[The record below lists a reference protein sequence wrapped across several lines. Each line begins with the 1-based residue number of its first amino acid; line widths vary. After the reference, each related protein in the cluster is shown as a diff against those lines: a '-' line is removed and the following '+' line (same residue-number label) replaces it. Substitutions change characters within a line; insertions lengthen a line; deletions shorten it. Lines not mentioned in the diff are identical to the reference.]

1 MMTFRLLSGEKQDRR
16 KDMEYVMIGYRAFLV
31 FLGFAG
37 AGTIF
42 IGVFALVGAVLEKLE
57 RRFMDKKYR
66 SGDKE

>member
-1 MMTFRLLSGEKQDRR
+1 
-16 KDMEYVMIGYRAFLV
+16 MEYVMIGYRAFLV

-57 RRFMDKKYR
+57 RRFMDKKHR
-66 SGDKE
+66 SGRGKE